1 MLVAALLPAWIGL
14 AAEMAGFAGGD
25 GEVDSEMAERG
36 QSGRGEVTEL
46 LEAAPGAIV
55 DKEAVGGV
63 DIRGEFGV
71 DCAVGLKQGACSSER
86 CCKSV

>member
-1 MLVAALLPAWIGL
+1 MLVAAFLSARVGF
-14 AAEMAGFAGGD
+14 AADMASFAGGD

-55 DKEAVGGV
+55 DEETVGGV
-63 DIRGEFGV
+63 DIGGDFGI
-71 DCAVGLKQGACSSER
+71 DRPVGLK
-86 CCKSV
+86 